1 MSHAFEHRTVNL
13 LAPPEESNKGRVM
26 SRYSYR
32 KRVFLASI
40 SSGSDA
46 YIHVEAES
54 SFGGSYRLGNY
65 HLTLADCRRMVYLE
79 FPLTNPRSRQQSLA
93 KAELLATIINQF
105 VQVLRQEAQL
115 IDEFQKCALLEE
127 EPA

>member
-1 MSHAFEHRTVNL
+1 
-13 LAPPEESNKGRVM
+13 M

-32 KRVFLASI
+32 KRVFLASM

-54 SFGGSYRLGNY
+54 SYGGSYQLGNY
-65 HLTLADCRRMVYLE
+65 NLTLADCRRMVYLE

-93 KAELLATIINQF
+93 KAELLARIINQF
-105 VQVLRQEAQL
+105 LQVLRQEAHL
-115 IDEFQKCALLEE
+115 IEQFQKGALVEG
-127 EPA
+127 

>member
-1 MSHAFEHRTVNL
+1 
-13 LAPPEESNKGRVM
+13 M

-54 SFGGSYRLGNY
+54 SYGGS
-65 HLTLADCRRMVYLE
+65 
-79 FPLTNPRSRQQSLA
+79 
-93 KAELLATIINQF
+93 
-105 VQVLRQEAQL
+105 
-115 IDEFQKCALLEE
+115 
-127 EPA
+127 

>member
-1 MSHAFEHRTVNL
+1 MSL
-13 LAPPEESNKGRVM
+13 
-26 SRYSYR
+26 YSYR

-54 SFGGSYRLGNY
+54 SYRGSCQLGNY
-65 HLTLADCRRMVYLE
+65 NLTPADCRRMVYLK

-93 KAELLATIINQF
+93 KAELLARIINQF

-115 IDEFQKCALLEE
+115 IEEFQKEL
-127 EPA
+127 